1 MNERKP
7 YHTPRIEDIK
17 LDVAVSMQ
25 MTSTTKENPP
35 TPPQPSHDASSFES
49 TQVDDSGIKEN
60 PFR

>member
-25 MTSTTKENPP
+25 MTTKETPP
-35 TPPQPSHDASSFES
+35 TPLQPPQDASSFES
-49 TQVDDSGIKEN
+49 TQEDDSGIKEN